1 MSIESLINR
10 AFGQYAVSVATSLAL
25 ESLTNTHEEIQH
37 KSDPVYDYQ
46 EFWFNLKTLFRNI
59 VGASGVEA
67 KNIPVGK
74 LAGALVDE
82 MKIITSIL
90 SEHRVQ
96 EKNIIFYVSNHKNIE
111 TKFPK
116 ATIRADSTDKQKS
129 YTKTLS
135 LIISS
140 VIKHLE
146 NDPVWKGRIRVF
158 DLELRPE
165 KPVYKTIIMTHQPVD
180 LLSYTNFLDLVLL
193 ESHTGAIKRK
203 TEWYTKYLN
212 WKELPKLPWNKGLLQ
227 ILGDK
232 ETFRPMDIKVKRALV
247 DAAIADHWTVL
258 TTRDKIRASIDK
270 FKNPYAK
277 AIVLSLV

>member
-1 MSIESLINR
+1 MSVESLINR
-10 AFGQYAVSVATSLAL
+10 AFGQYALSVATSLAI

-37 KSDPVYDYQ
+37 KTVPAYEYQ
-46 EFWFNLKTLFRNI
+46 EYWFNLRTLFRNI

-67 KNIPVGK
+67 KAIPAEK

-90 SEHRVQ
+90 TEHRVS
-96 EKNIIFYVSNHKNIE
+96 EKNIIFYVSNQKNIE
-111 TKFPK
+111 AKFPK
-116 ATIRADSTDKQKS
+116 AVIRRDSTDKQKS
-129 YTKTLS
+129 FTQVMT

-140 VIKHLE
+140 IIKHLE
-146 NDPVWKGRIRVF
+146 KDAVWKGRIKVF
-158 DLELRPE
+158 DLEL
-165 KPVYKTIIMTHQPVD
+165 KPDKAVYKTMILTHQAVD

-212 WKELPKLPWNKGLLQ
+212 WKELPQLPWNKGLLQ

-232 ETFRPMDIKVKRALV
+232 ETFRPMDIKIKRELIE
-247 DAAIADHWTVL
+247 IATTYRWTVL
-258 TTRDKIRASIDK
+258 TTRDKIRATVDK